1 MLNETQN
8 ALLGAMIGLVRAA
21 EKNGK
26 TDETDRLLLEG
37 SAAVRNDAVTE
48 SLLRRVQTEK
58 QKAAPGCALCAMP
71 CGSTDDADMTSV
83 WRGEKHSVALKKEML
98 EQVFALAD
106 RLQRTINAD
115 EGEVYLLHKGLF
127 YIGEYA
133 APDELTV
140 VLEEIKTY
148 IDGK

>member
-37 SAAVRNDAVTE
+37 CAAVQNDAVTE
-48 SLLRRVQTEK
+48 TLLRRVQTEK

-71 CGSTDDADMTSV
+71 CGSTDDADMTAV
-83 WRGEKHSVALKKEML
+83 WRGEARSVALKKEIL
-98 EQVFALAD
+98 EQVFILAN
-106 RLQRTINAD
+106 RLLKKTSGD
-115 EGEVYLLHKGLF
+115 ENEVYFLHKGLF

-133 APDELTV
+133 VPDELTA
-140 VLEEIKTY
+140 VLKEIKIYT
-148 IDGK
+148 GEK